1 MTTNN
6 LTAEDAELIALTL
19 QDETTKKE
27 LQTQI
32 LSYMSEDN
40 REDNRKHIEK
50 EIKMIQKLYVDL
62 PESTFNKKQNVKK
75 KAWVQNYNKELDKI
89 YFNKLKDVLGEYK
102 MDTLKS
108 ENGEDYYGLFHESFS
123 PLTLHADSGFNEEA
137 VIFKQVVTPLSSFGD
152 TIVFK
157 NRWYGRSTSFTI
169 NEEELKFKPKP
180 GQNDRSRDHLGSK
193 EFDKKIHEKYLAHI
207 DINNLKGLEIELI
220 YKWKVGESLIMD
232 RSHIHS
238 SSSNIKEKKLGL
250 TTFTKK

>member
-1 MTTNN
+1 MKHVHI
-6 LTAEDAELIALTL
+6 D
-19 QDETTKKE
+19 
-27 LQTQI
+27 QI
-32 LSYMSEDN
+32 
-40 REDNRKHIEK
+40 RKIESPPKIVKIFSEK
-50 EIKMIQKLYVDL
+50 EIKMIQDLYLSL
-62 PESTFNKKQNVKK
+62 PETVYNKKQNVRKK
-75 KAWVQNYNKELDKI
+75 GWLPNYNKELDNI
-89 YFNKLKDVLGEYK
+89 YLEKLKNVLGEFK

-108 ENGEDYYGLFHESFS
+108 NEGVDFYGLYHESFS
-123 PLTLHADSGFNEEA
+123 PLPLHVDSGFGEKD
-137 VIFKQVVTPLSSFGD
+137 IIYKQVITPLTPFGE
-152 TIVFK
+152 TVIFK

-238 SSSNIKEKKLGL
+238 SSSNIKDRKLGL